1 MLGREALTRAR
12 AGSSARKS
20 PRRVDK
26 STASKATA
34 DTNNNDDDDDDDE
47 FDDAAESNHSRATH
61 GGRELTVSAIL
72 DDREPVEDE
81 SSVVSGTNASRIG
94 SNDDKSMTST
104 LAVKSYDQEA
114 EEEDEGDDDDSES
127 WRHRLSSTDQ
137 ATMLED

>member
-26 STASKATA
+26 STTNKSKVTA
-34 DTNNNDDDDDDDE
+34 DNNNDDDDDDE

-114 EEEDEGDDDDSES
+114 EEEDGDDSES